1 MVLLDPSNGLLPG
14 SISMLHQI
22 DHNQSLTESAFTV
35 NFSED
40 QHTVSDNLPTG
51 SGEEQSGGDDFL
63 VLVLMAS
70 LVGIVV
76 ILPRLM
82 DSTEDE

>member
-1 MVLLDPSNGLLPG
+1 
-14 SISMLHQI
+14 MLHQI
-22 DHNQSLTESAFTV
+22 DHNQSLTESVFTV
-35 NFSED
+35 SFSDD
-40 QHTVSDNLPTG
+40 QHTVTDDLPTG
-51 SGEEQSGGDDFL
+51 SEEEQSEDNNLL
-63 VLVLMAS
+63 VLVLLAS